1 MKVGAPV
8 SFGAQLRSLREAA
21 GFTQEELATIAG
33 LSVHAVSALERGE
46 RRRPHVET
54 VRALSAAL
62 DLTGAMRDSLLGSA
76 RAPVQE
82 GADPDPGAFSF
93 PVPLTAF
100 LGRDADMQALR
111 AWLADPVVRL
121 ITIVGPGGVGKTRLA
136 LELARTIAEED
147 AAGVVFVPLAAVRDA
162 AFVAPA
168 IAEALGLSDVTAVD
182 LPRRA
187 KVACDDHPRLL
198 VLDNCEQVL
207 DAAPLLADLL
217 AGTTSLRLLTTSRA
231 ALRVRGE
238 REYALGPLALEAGS
252 GSTSPADLVHSPA
265 VRLFVDRVRDVQP
278 EFRLTVANGP
288 TVTAI
293 CRRLDALPLALELA
307 APWIKVLTVEDLS
320 RRLGSDTLLATAGA
334 RDLPERQQTMNA
346 TVAWSYQLLGPD
358 EQRAFRRFGVLPGR
372 FSIEAAA
379 AVLADAGNTGDEALG
394 AAASLIDKSLL
405 QRAVTSVPTRPLF
418 QMLETVRAYAAIEL
432 SVAGERDE
440 ALEGMARYCRSE
452 AALAETELVGPAQA
466 EWLNRVRTD
475 LESYRAALTWLI
487 ERGRSADATD
497 IVCGLR
503 FYFLIRGR
511 AAEGLGWYEKVLRL
525 PALPPADECRLLH
538 GAALMSYTQGQLDRS
553 IDALNRS
560 SALAHI
566 AGDMYTAAQ
575 AENLHGHIERAL
587 GKFDA
592 ARDRLLRSLETFRA
606 LDVPWGTGSALN
618 GLAGLALATGDAA
631 GAEPLLAEATSVLRN
646 AGPWFLMPV
655 LYVRAIRA
663 VRRGDAD
670 EGIVL
675 LHENLNRIRELH
687 DKFAFVYALIP
698 LAVAA
703 TLKGDDT
710 RAARILG
717 ARDAVIERTGLSVVD
732 TPVHDL
738 REEAERTARARL
750 GADRWNRAYAAGR
763 TLSIDS
769 AQDLYRFVTEG
780 RR

>member
-1 MKVGAPV
+1 
-8 SFGAQLRSLREAA
+8 
-21 GFTQEELATIAG
+21 
-33 LSVHAVSALERGE
+33 
-46 RRRPHVET
+46 
-54 VRALSAAL
+54 
-62 DLTGAMRDSLLGSA
+62 
-76 RAPVQE
+76 
-82 GADPDPGAFSF
+82 
-93 PVPLTAF
+93 
-100 LGRDADMQALR
+100 
-111 AWLADPVVRL
+111 
-121 ITIVGPGGVGKTRLA
+121 
-136 LELARTIAEED
+136 
-147 AAGVVFVPLAAVRDA
+147 
-162 AFVAPA
+162 
-168 IAEALGLSDVTAVD
+168 
-182 LPRRA
+182 
-187 KVACDDHPRLL
+187 
-198 VLDNCEQVL
+198 
-207 DAAPLLADLL
+207 
-217 AGTTSLRLLTTSRA
+217 
-231 ALRVRGE
+231 
-238 REYALGPLALEAGS
+238 
-252 GSTSPADLVHSPA
+252 

-278 EFRLTVANGP
+278 EFRLTAANGP

-320 RRLGSDTLLATAGA
+320 RRLASDALLSTAGP

-346 TVAWSYQLLGPD
+346 TVAWSYQLLGSG

-372 FSIEAAA
+372 FSVEAAA
-379 AVLADAGNTGDEALG
+379 AVLAGAGDGSSDEALG
-394 AAASLIDKSLL
+394 AAANLIDKSLL
-405 QRAVTSVPTRPLF
+405 QRAESTVPTRPLF
-418 QMLETVRAYAAIEL
+418 QMLETVRAYAALEL
-432 SVAGERDE
+432 AAASERDE
-440 ALEGMARYCRSE
+440 ALEGMARYCTSE
-452 AALAETELVGPAQA
+452 ALLAETELVGPAQA
-466 EWLNRVRTD
+466 EWLNRVRSD

-525 PALPPADECRLLH
+525 PTLAPADECRLLN

-553 IDALNRS
+553 IDALSRS
-560 SALAHI
+560 IALAHI
-566 AGDMYTAAQ
+566 GGDMYTAAQ
-575 AENLHGHIERAL
+575 AENLLGHIQRAL

-592 ARDRLLRSLETFRA
+592 ARERLARGLEAFRA
-606 LDVPWGTGSALN
+606 LDVPWGIGSALN
-618 GLAGLALATGDAA
+618 GLAGLALAAGDAA

-663 VRRGDAD
+663 VRKGDAD
-670 EGIVL
+670 EGLAL

-698 LAVAA
+698 LAVVA
-703 TLKGDDT
+703 TLKGDDA

-750 GADRWNRAYAAGR
+750 GADRWNRAYTAGR
-763 TLSIDS
+763 MISIDS